1 MNLPKGRNI
10 LKKPKL
16 KYQNIGNMESSMV
29 SNRLKF
35 QLREKYK
42 SLREKWYLE
51 ETISYEDQLIAAD
64 IFQDC
69 KKEILDVIYLR
80 LTEIA
85 GYKSELR
92 QDAYDKLIKELLLE
106 SL

>member
-1 MNLPKGRNI
+1 
-10 LKKPKL
+10 
-16 KYQNIGNMESSMV
+16 MESSMV